1 MNSNTEKTQ
10 LPDKKELEKL
20 SEKERKGFFRSL
32 FKKMTEEEEKN
43 AAGEIPEKDT
53 DAERTA
59 AIDTMKKDG
68 RFARIEE
75 MLPRMDKLLADFP
88 ELEAIDIGER
98 YQVAYFVILG
108 AEAAANA
115 AKKPTARELVDALLE
130 NSEAVKLYETIRT
143 AEIADK
149 NREYPAH
156 FASKGT
162 ATMPATVKNAPK
174 NLNEARKEAYGYFGI
189 NN

>member
-20 SEKERKGFFRSL
+20 SEKERRSFFRSL
-32 FKKMTEEEEKN
+32 FKKMTEEEENN
-43 AAGEIPEKDT
+43 ANTEKGDN
-53 DAERTA
+53 AEAEKTA
-59 AIDTMKKDG
+59 AVEELKKDK

-75 MLPRMDKLLADFP
+75 LLPRMEKLLADYP
-88 ELEAIDIGER
+88 ELDVIDAAER
-98 YQVAYFVILG
+98 YQVAYFVIVG
-108 AEAAANA
+108 AEAAAKG

-143 AEIADK
+143 AEVAGK

-156 FASKGT
+156 SASKG
-162 ATMPATVKNAPK
+162 AASMPATVKNTPK
-174 NLNEARKEAYGYFGI
+174 DLNEARKEAYGYFGI